1 MAGMGPPQKPPGQ
14 RRRRNKPEPKV
25 TLPAPDAEREIPEL
39 PVTEAMEFT
48 RRWWETVWRSP
59 MAAMW
64 DPSDELAIVR
74 MAVLVDQ
81 VARGDIE
88 GKALAEIRQLE
99 DRYGL
104 SPLAR
109 RRIGWELPPEEE
121 AEARKADNVADMKKW
136 RQRLA

>member
-1 MAGMGPPQKPPGQ
+1 MPGPAPKPSDQ

-25 TLPAPDAEREIPEL
+25 TLPPGDSGREVPPL
-39 PVTEAMEFT
+39 PFLDEASDFT
-48 RRWWETVWRSP
+48 KRWWETVWRSP

-64 DPSDELAIVR
+64 DPSDALVLAR
-74 MAVLVDQ
+74 MAQLVQQVSLGDGSPQVLS
-81 VARGDIE
+81 
-88 GKALAEIRQLE
+88 EIRQLE
-99 DRYGL
+99 DRMGL